1 LAEVTLTTA
10 GPFDVAGYRVEPS
23 TLRVRHEGRD
33 ARLEAKAM
41 QVLIYLAEHAGQVV
55 SRAELEEQLWPGRF
69 VTADSVTSAIAKLR
83 RVFGDDAHQPNVIET
98 VPKSGY
104 RLIANV
110 RPIEEA
116 EEDALASL
124 GLAVALKPLRRRPG
138 ATWVTV
144 AALALVIGFVAW
156 VLLRPEGTALSPIR
170 ALVQQPVV
178 AVLPF
183 ENLGADPEQ
192 DYFANGI
199 TADLITDLSKIKAL
213 SVIALGAVFGYEG
226 GISGARQISR
236 DMNLDYVV
244 VGRMQRLG
252 NRLRINVQL
261 IEASGERALWGERYS
276 GSMTDLFDVQDRIA
290 SDVISA
296 LKVKLSASEQALLAD
311 RPTANVVAYDHYLRG
326 MQDHGSRTALQ
337 NLSARDHF
345 RRAIELD
352 PAFAR
357 AYAGLA
363 MTYSREAI
371 DGWTADP
378 LRALDLAAELAAQ
391 AVAMAP
397 NSPQAYFVEGQVELF
412 RGRHARAI
420 AAAERA
426 IEAEPNYADAY
437 ALLAWTLNYTGQPE
451 AALSALEQAD
461 RQSPR
466 PPASYLEIL
475 GEIQFTQ
482 GRYRESA
489 STFQRVLEINPGYS
503 RARMWNA
510 AALAATGR
518 IDSAEWEV
526 DELLISSP
534 GVTLARLAYAFP
546 FSDSNKAGT
555 ATKRAVL
562 EALRSAGLPE

>member
-1 LAEVTLTTA
+1 MAEVTLTTA

-116 EEDALASL
+116 EEHALASS
-124 GLAVALKPLRRRPG
+124 GLAAALKPLRRRPG
-138 ATWVTV
+138 AAWVTA
-144 AALALVIGFVAW
+144 AALALVIGFIAW
-156 VLLRPEGTALSPIR
+156 VMQRPEEMALSPMR

-199 TADLITDLSKIKAL
+199 TADLITDLSRIKAL

-226 GISGARQISR
+226 GIGGARQISR

-244 VGRMQRLG
+244 VGRVQRLG

-451 AALSALEQAD
+451 AALSALDQAG
-461 RQSPR
+461 RLSPR
-466 PPASYLEIL
+466 PPASYAEIL

-482 GRYRESA
+482 GKYRESA
-489 STFQRVLEINPGYS
+489 STFERVLGINPGYS

-510 AALAATGR
+510 AALAAAGR

-526 DELLISSP
+526 DELLVLNP
-534 GVTLARLAYAFP
+534 ELTLTRLAFAFP
-546 FSDSNKAGT
+546 FSDPSELDRVQT
-555 ATKRAVL
+555 
-562 EALRSAGLPE
+562 ALRNAGLPD

>member
-1 LAEVTLTTA
+1 MTEVTLTKT

-23 TLRVRHEGRD
+23 TLRVCHDGED

-83 RVFGDDAHQPNVIET
+83 RVFGDDAHQPKVIET

-104 RLIANV
+104 RLIADV
-110 RPIEEA
+110 RPIQQTAADGIVEPGRTA
-116 EEDALASL
+116 
-124 GLAVALKPLRRRPG
+124 AVRPLRRRPG
-138 ATWVTV
+138 A
-144 AALALVIGFVAW
+144 AW
-156 VLLRPEGTALSPIR
+156 VIAVLVALGIGSALWALLSPDGIAPSALRPLADLP
-170 ALVQQPVV
+170 AV

-199 TADLITDLSKIKAL
+199 TADLITDLSRINAL
-213 SVIALGAVFGYEG
+213 LVIAPGSVFAYEG
-226 GISGARQISR
+226 GMGGARQIATE
-236 DMNLDYVV
+236 MQLDYVV
-244 VGRMQRLG
+244 VGRVQRLQD
-252 NRLRINVQL
+252 RLRINVQL

-276 GSMTDLFDVQDRIA
+276 GSMTDLFDVQDRIT

-296 LKVKLSASEQALLAD
+296 LKVKLSTSEQALLAD
-311 RPTANVVAYDHYLRG
+311 RPTANVVAYDRYLRG
-326 MQDHGSRTALQ
+326 VQDHGSRTALQ

-352 PAFAR
+352 PAFAS

-363 MTYSREAI
+363 MTYAREAI
-371 DGWTADP
+371 DGWTENP
-378 LRALDLAAELAAQ
+378 LRALELAAELAEKA
-391 AVAMAP
+391 AAMGP
-397 NSPQAYFVEGQVELF
+397 HSPQVYFAEGQVELF
-412 RGRHARAI
+412 LGRHARAI

-426 IEAEPNYADAY
+426 IEVEPNYADAY
-437 ALLAWTLNYTGQPE
+437 ALMAWTLSYAGRPD
-451 AALSALEQAD
+451 AALAALDQAG
-461 RQSPR
+461 RLSPR

-475 GEIQFTQ
+475 GEIQFGQ

-489 STFQRVLEINPGYS
+489 STFQRVLGINPGYS

-510 AALAATGR
+510 AALAAAGQ
-518 IDSAEWEV
+518 IESAEWEV
-526 DELLISSP
+526 DELLVSSP
-534 GVTLARLAYAFP
+534 GVTLTRLTYAFP
-546 FSDSNKAGT
+546 FTDSNEASM

-562 EALRSAGLPE
+562 GALRSAGLPD

>member
-1 LAEVTLTTA
+1 MAEVTLTTA

-116 EEDALASL
+116 EEHALASS
-124 GLAVALKPLRRRPG
+124 GLAAALKPLRRRPG
-138 ATWVTV
+138 AAWVIA

-156 VLLRPEGTALSPIR
+156 VLLRPEGTALSPMR

-199 TADLITDLSKIKAL
+199 TADLITDLSRIKAL

-226 GISGARQISR
+226 GIGGARQISR

-244 VGRMQRLG
+244 VGRVQRLG

-451 AALSALEQAD
+451 AALSALDQAG
-461 RQSPR
+461 RLSPR
-466 PPASYLEIL
+466 PPASYAEIL

-482 GRYRESA
+482 GKYRKSA
-489 STFQRVLEINPGYS
+489 STFERVLGINPGYS

-510 AALAATGR
+510 AALAAAGR

-526 DELLISSP
+526 DELLVLNP
-534 GVTLARLAYAFP
+534 ELTLTRLAFAFP
-546 FSDSNKAGT
+546 FSDPSELDRVQT
-555 ATKRAVL
+555 
-562 EALRSAGLPE
+562 ALRNAGLPD

>member
-1 LAEVTLTTA
+1 MAEVTLTTA

-116 EEDALASL
+116 EEHALASS
-124 GLAVALKPLRRRPG
+124 GLAAALKPLRRRPG
-138 ATWVTV
+138 AAWVTA
-144 AALALVIGFVAW
+144 AALALVIGFIAW
-156 VLLRPEGTALSPIR
+156 VMQRPEEMALSPMR

-199 TADLITDLSKIKAL
+199 TADLITDLSRIKAL

-226 GISGARQISR
+226 GIGGARQISR
-236 DMNLDYVV
+236 DMTLDYVV
-244 VGRMQRLG
+244 VGRVQRLG

-397 NSPQAYFVEGQVELF
+397 DSPQAYFVEGQVELF

-451 AALSALEQAD
+451 AALSALDQAG
-461 RQSPR
+461 RLSPR
-466 PPASYLEIL
+466 PPASYAEIL

-482 GRYRESA
+482 GKYRKSA
-489 STFQRVLEINPGYS
+489 STFERVLGINPGYS

-510 AALAATGR
+510 AALAAAGR

-526 DELLISSP
+526 DELLVLNP
-534 GVTLARLAYAFP
+534 ELTLTRLAFAFP
-546 FSDSNKAGT
+546 FSDPSELDRVQT
-555 ATKRAVL
+555 
-562 EALRSAGLPE
+562 ALRNAGLPD

>member
-138 ATWVTV
+138 ATWVTA